1 MADRQAPGKGNGV
14 KSEPLWGQNKTIVF
28 AQAQPED
35 VVELWRVMQA
45 AYAEFREKLDSTS
58 GAFAET
64 PATLQPGFA
73 EPTSVTMEKQLVHD
87 GVNRPMVVQ

>member
-45 AYAEFREKLDSTS
+45 AYAEFQGKLDHPRARLPKRQPRCNQ
-58 GAFAET
+58 G
-64 PATLQPGFA
+64 LQ
-73 EPTSVTMEKQLVHD
+73 S
-87 GVNRPMVVQ
+87 RPLSPWKSS